1 MPARKG
7 RGAVGNREG
16 RFETRRIHP
25 EDYGWG
31 GGGEEDEPPRLDTTV
46 TPEKTRTILSHND
59 SPDVPFDRSINP
71 YKGCEHGCVYCF
83 ARPTHS
89 YLGLSPGLDFETK
102 IFSKPEAARLL
113 REELRRPGYRCEVI
127 ALGANTDPYQ
137 PVERD
142 LGLTRAVLEVLWEHR
157 HPVGIVTKSSLVL
170 RDLDLLVPMARQN
183 LAAVFVSIT
192 TLDRGLARTMEPRAA
207 APHRRLET
215 LKALTDAGV
224 PAGVLS
230 SPMIPGLNDKELE
243 SILEAAALAG
253 ARTAGYILLRLPHEV
268 KEIFSEWLAVHQ
280 PLRAAHILSLI
291 RQTHGGRLYESDFG
305 TRMKGQGPYAEL
317 LKRRFD
323 TACRRLGLQRRDLDL
338 DVTHFRVPPRAGDQP
353 GLFDQSREVRG
364 VGDGGRPGPTPPAA
378 SRRSRPS
385 PGAGRDR

>member
-7 RGAVGNREG
+7 RGAVGNIEG
-16 RFETRRIHP
+16 RFETRRLRP

-31 GGGEEDEPPRLDTTV
+31 AGGDEDAPPRLDTTV
-46 TPEKTRTILSHND
+46 TPEKTRTILSRND
-59 SPDVPFDRSINP
+59 SPDIPFDRSINP

-89 YLGLSPGLDFETK
+89 YLGMSPGLDFETK

-113 REELRRPGYRCEVI
+113 REELRRPGYRCDVI

-142 LGLTRAVLEVLWEHR
+142 LNITRAVLEVLWEHR

-170 RDLDLLVPMARQN
+170 RDLDLLEPMARQN
-183 LAAVFVSIT
+183 LAAVFLSIT

-215 LKALTDAGV
+215 IKALSDAGV
-224 PAGVLS
+224 PAGVLA

-243 SILEAAALAG
+243 SILEAAAAAG

-268 KEIFSEWLAVHQ
+268 KEIFSEWLTTHY
-280 PLRAAHILSLI
+280 PLKAAHVLSLV
-291 RQTHGGRLYESDFG
+291 RQTHGGRLYDSEFG
-305 TRMKGQGPYAEL
+305 TRMKGDGPYADL
-317 LKRRFD
+317 LRRRFE
-323 TACRRLGLQRRDLDL
+323 TASRRLGLLKRDLDL
-338 DVTHFRVPPRAGDQP
+338 DVTQFRVPPRAGDQP
-353 GLFDQSREVRG
+353 GLFD
-364 VGDGGRPGPTPPAA
+364 
-378 SRRSRPS
+378 
-385 PGAGRDR
+385 